1 MGAAGGGG
9 GTSSPP
15 APCPSRSPL
24 HRVSSQGRFHFRVQL
39 GGCSEGAWLCRKP
52 FPLLPSAELPRSPLR
67 GIRAAAAR
75 RSTKKRQFLM
85 SASVLAAV
93 TQKPPSLRGQSL
105 PEPPPIPA
113 AEARRWQQLSQ
124 PPGSFVSR
132 FWRCSPQR
140 AAPLSSRSR
149 KCSVKRPA
157 VNLTLAVLRP
167 GCEEPAVPAE
177 MQLLP
182 RDGRSF
188 PFPVSRT
195 AAAQAEPEPQLLRS
209 EGRCWGGTG
218 PRSRPLEQREGL

>member
-105 PEPPPIPA
+105 PEPPPIPV
-113 AEARRWQQLSQ
+113 R
-124 PPGSFVSR
+124 SF
-132 FWRCSPQR
+132 
-140 AAPLSSRSR
+140 SRSR
-149 KCSVKRPA
+149 SEEMAAA
-157 VNLTLAVLRP
+157 VTASGEFRFPFLAVLPTARRTP
-167 GCEEPAVPAE
+167 VIEEPQVFSEASSSKFDARCAPSGLRGA
-177 MQLLP
+177 
-182 RDGRSF
+182 GGACGN
-188 PFPVSRT
+188 
-195 AAAQAEPEPQLLRS
+195 AAAA
-209 EGRCWGGTG
+209 T
-218 PRSRPLEQREGL
+218 